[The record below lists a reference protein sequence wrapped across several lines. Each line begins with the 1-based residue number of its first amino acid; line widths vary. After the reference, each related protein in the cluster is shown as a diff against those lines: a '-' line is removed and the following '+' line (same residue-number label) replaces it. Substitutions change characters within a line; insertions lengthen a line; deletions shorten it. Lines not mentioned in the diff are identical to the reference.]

1 MFEDLLH
8 SVQEA
13 QNGTSIV
20 EAFQVP
26 SSAEIRRNLSIPDM
40 RPGLFDVSVQAW
52 LKRIGLWGDVKIEH
66 YDPELRRKRKLS
78 TREFIRKL
86 TEPNFLKEFGK
97 WNIDEVDVNKI
108 VIYRDYVG
116 MNGKKYREKF
126 FVTIDLKKE
135 LKQALKR

>member
-1 MFEDLLH
+1 MFDDLLS

-13 QNGTSIV
+13 QNGARIV

-26 SSAEIRRNLSIPDM
+26 SSAEIRKNLSVPDM
-40 RPGLFDVSVQAW
+40 RPGLFDVTIEAW
-52 LKRIGLWGDVKIEH
+52 LKRISLWGSVEIEH
-66 YDPELRRKRKLS
+66 YDPELKRKRKLS
-78 TREFIRKL
+78 TREFIRKV
-86 TEPNFLKEFGK
+86 TEPNFMKEFGK
-97 WNIDEVDVNKI
+97 WSIDEIDVNKI

-116 MNGKKYREKF
+116 LNGKKYREKF